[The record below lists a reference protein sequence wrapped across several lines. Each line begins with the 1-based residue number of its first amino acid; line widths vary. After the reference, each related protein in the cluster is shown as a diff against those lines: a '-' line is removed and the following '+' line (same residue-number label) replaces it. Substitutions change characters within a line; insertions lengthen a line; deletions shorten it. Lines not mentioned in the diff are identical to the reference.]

1 MGIGRTGAITV
12 DRGHMKVLLVGS
24 GGREHAIGWKLAQSS
39 RVGELISLPGN
50 PGLAELGPVV
60 EGIAVDDVGAIA
72 AMARVHGVDLVVV
85 GPEAPLAAGLA
96 DAVTRLGI
104 PVFGPT
110 RAAARL
116 ESSKSFAKDVMTRAG
131 IPTGGSERFD
141 DPADAEAHLQ
151 QTDGPYVVK
160 ADGLAGGKG
169 VLVTESRTD
178 AISWAYHWAEEGP
191 VVVEEFLDGPEVS
204 VFAVCT
210 GKGAAPLE
218 PARDYKRLLEGDQG
232 PNTGGMGS
240 YSPVDDLP
248 PGLVA
253 EVMSDVIEPTLTQ
266 MSDDGNPFTG
276 FLYAGL
282 VLTAEGPRVL
292 EFNVRLG
299 DPETQ
304 AVLPRLTSDLI
315 DLLEGAEPEW
325 SDVCTVNVVLA
336 AQGYPTAPQK
346 GDEIQG
352 LNGGLGEDV
361 LVFHAGTV
369 AEGKKVFVHGGRVLD
384 VVGLGD
390 TIEMARDRAYEA
402 VEKISWPGVEFRRD
416 IAA

>member
-1 MGIGRTGAITV
+1 
-12 DRGHMKVLLVGS
+12 MKVLLVGS

-39 RVGELISLPGN
+39 RVSELISLPGN

-60 EGIAVDDVGAIA
+60 EGITVDDVGAIA
-72 AMARVHGVDLVVV
+72 ALARVHGVDLVVV

-96 DAVTRLGI
+96 DAVDRLGI

-116 ESSKSFAKDVMTRAG
+116 ESSKSFAKDVMARAG
-131 IPTGGSERFD
+131 VPTAASERFD
-141 DPADAEAHLQ
+141 DPAAAEAHLR
-151 QTDGPYVVK
+151 QTEGPYVIK

-178 AISWAYHWAEEGP
+178 AVSWAYHWAEEGP

-210 GKGAAPLE
+210 EKGAAPLE

-248 PGLVA
+248 EGLVTD
-253 EVMSDVIEPTLTQ
+253 VMKDVIEPTLTQ
-266 MSDDGNPFTG
+266 MSADGTPFTG

-282 VLTAEGPRVL
+282 VLTSDGPQVL

-304 AVLPRLTSDLI
+304 AILPRMTSDFVDVL
-315 DLLEGAEPEW
+315 DGAEPSW
-325 SDVCTVNVVLA
+325 SDLCTVNVVMA
-336 AQGYPTAPQK
+336 AQGYPTSPQK
-346 GDEIQG
+346 GDEIKG
-352 LNGGLGEDV
+352 LNGGLGEEV
-361 LVFHAGTV
+361 IVFHAGTV
-369 AEGKKVFVHGGRVLD
+369 AEGKKVFVDGGRVLD

-390 TIEMARDRAYEA
+390 TIDLARDRAYEA
-402 VEKISWPGVEFRRD
+402 AEKITWPGVEYRRD
-416 IAA
+416 IAG